1 MIRIISPTIKKA
13 PAGRCIYCGATEG
26 LSDEHILSFGLA
38 GDSLILPSA
47 SCSGCQ
53 QATSKVETICLR
65 HMWWPFRTQA
75 GVPSRTAAPENFS
88 LKRMRVNEYDAER
101 DEIVDYTQLSM
112 EDVPVEQYPIFYQ
125 TFEFPEPGV
134 TAGRLASRD
143 LSYSMWCKLE
153 EQNFRARF
161 GDQEGF
167 RISPGRP
174 EAFCRLLAKTAHAFA
189 VAEFGDIFQPSLT
202 NYIRGAPLDRLQWI
216 GCPEV
221 RAGSSAL
228 HDINAQHI
236 SIGDIDYLSIDLR
249 LFGCIDSPVH
259 RVIVGRLWKLFS
271 SSLFDRLGFRVDF
284 EGELPLRNAE
294 VLRGRAEGWESV

>member
-161 GDQEGF
+161 WRSG
-167 RISPGRP
+167 RISDFARQTGGLLSTACQNGPCV
-174 EAFCRLLAKTAHAFA
+174 CRCRIRRYFFDPVPYQLHQRCA
-189 VAEFGDIFQPSLT
+189 VGSATMDWLP
-202 NYIRGAPLDRLQWI
+202 
-216 GCPEV
+216 
-221 RAGSSAL
+221 GSSCGQLCAPRYQCP
-228 HDINAQHI
+228 A
-236 SIGDIDYLSIDLR
+236 S
-249 LFGCIDSPVH
+249 
-259 RVIVGRLWKLFS
+259 
-271 SSLFDRLGFRVDF
+271 FDR
-284 EGELPLRNAE
+284 
-294 VLRGRAEGWESV
+294 